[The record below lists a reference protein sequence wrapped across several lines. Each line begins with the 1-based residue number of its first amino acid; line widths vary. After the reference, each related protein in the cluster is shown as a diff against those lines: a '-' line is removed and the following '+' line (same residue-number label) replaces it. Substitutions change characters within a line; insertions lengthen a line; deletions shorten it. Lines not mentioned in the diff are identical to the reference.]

1 MTNTI
6 TTTGFTPS
14 VTTSHQD
21 GESVRE
27 WVARH
32 NESLN
37 DGTPGST
44 LETSWTSSDGPKKVK
59 NQRLEGETD
68 AAFVTRHVESYLV
81 VMVECPPV
89 P

>member
-1 MTNTI
+1 MANTI

-27 WVARH
+27 WVERH
-32 NESLN
+32 NESLY

-44 LETSWTSSDGPKKVK
+44 LETSWTSGEGPQKVK
-59 NQRLEGETD
+59 NQRLPGESD
-68 AAFVTRHVESYLV
+68 AAFVTRHIESYLV
-81 VMVECPPV
+81 VMVETPPV